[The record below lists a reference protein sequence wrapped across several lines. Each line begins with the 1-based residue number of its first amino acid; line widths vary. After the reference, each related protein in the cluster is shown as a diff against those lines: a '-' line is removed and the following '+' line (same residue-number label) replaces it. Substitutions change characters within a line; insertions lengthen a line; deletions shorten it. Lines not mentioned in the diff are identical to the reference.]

1 MRRIIFAAVAVIMC
15 SACARA
21 DAKAVLPDGDHWAVV
36 NTSSAYMRAE
46 TRYSSE
52 CVSQTRMGTLVQVL
66 ERKGY
71 WVKVRTPEPYEGWI
85 NELALAPTSA
95 LSASQQKEAGEW
107 SPKLRPLTRTQA
119 EGYLRKPKYICTAE
133 YTHVFAGPSDSSGRV
148 SDLLMSDIILC
159 REAPAHEDWLAVE
172 TPQGEAGW
180 VRESEVEPFA
190 GWAARRWG
198 EIHGGSK
205 MDGGR
210 MPEEQ
215 IAQQLIGRAKL
226 FMGVPYMWG
235 GMSVKGFDCSGL
247 VGLCYFMQGILL
259 PRDASQQVLCG
270 EEVAFAD
277 MQPGDLIFFGNTS
290 VGHVGMYIGEGRMI
304 HSSQIVRINSLDPS
318 QPDYYGRNILHIRRI
333 LGHVDDG
340 TGAISTKSSNLYFER

>member
-133 YTHVFAGPSDSSGRV
+133 YTHVFAGP
-148 SDLLMSDIILC
+148 
-159 REAPAHEDWLAVE
+159 
-172 TPQGEAGW
+172 
-180 VRESEVEPFA
+180 
-190 GWAARRWG
+190 
-198 EIHGGSK
+198 
-205 MDGGR
+205 
-210 MPEEQ
+210 
-215 IAQQLIGRAKL
+215 
-226 FMGVPYMWG
+226 
-235 GMSVKGFDCSGL
+235 
-247 VGLCYFMQGILL
+247 
-259 PRDASQQVLCG
+259 
-270 EEVAFAD
+270 
-277 MQPGDLIFFGNTS
+277 
-290 VGHVGMYIGEGRMI
+290 
-304 HSSQIVRINSLDPS
+304 
-318 QPDYYGRNILHIRRI
+318 
-333 LGHVDDG
+333 
-340 TGAISTKSSNLYFER
+340 